1 MDFYR
6 RRSGLAGCAL
16 ACLAVLAAPSVSRA
30 QGSGQDHQYSS
41 ADVEAGSRIYARQCS
56 LCHGPNGELVN
67 GVDLRRG
74 QFRRAVSDEDIAK
87 VIQTGVP
94 AAGMPPFTLPANEIQ
109 TVVAFIRAGFDV
121 SGTSVRIGN
130 PTRGQAVYAGK
141 GACAS
146 CHRVNGVGSR
156 TAPDLSDIG
165 AVRSP
170 AALQRS
176 LLNPTSGM
184 WPINRP
190 VTIVTRD
197 GQTVR
202 GRRLNEDTFTVQ
214 IIDDKEQLRSFEKSE
229 LRELRVA
236 TTSLMPSMEGK
247 LTAEEMA
254 DLIGYLLSLKGMP

>member
-1 MDFYR
+1 MR
-6 RRSGLAGCAL
+6 LTLPWTAA
-16 ACLAVLAAPSVSRA
+16 AAVLIVCVMCAPSARA
-30 QGSGQDHQYSS
+30 QAGQDHQYSS
-41 ADVEAGSRIYARQCS
+41 ADIEAGSRLYARQCS

-74 QFRRAVSDEDIAK
+74 QFRRAVTDEDLAK

-94 AAGMPPFTLPANEIQ
+94 AAGMPPFTLTAAE
-109 TVVAFIRAGFDV
+109 TSTLVAFIRAGFDV
-121 SGTSVRIGN
+121 SGATVRIGN
-130 PTRGQAVYAGK
+130 AGRGQAVFAGK
-141 GACAS
+141 GGCAS
-146 CHRVNGVGSR
+146 CHRVNGAGSR
-156 TAPDLSDIG
+156 VAPDLSDIG

-190 VTIVTRD
+190 VTLVTRD

-214 IIDDKEQLRSFEKSE
+214 IIDDKEQLRSFEKSD

-236 TTSLMPSMEGK
+236 TTSSMPSVEGK
-247 LTAEEMA
+247 LTGEELA
-254 DLIGYLLSLKGMP
+254 DLVGYLLSLKGMP

>member
-1 MDFYR
+1 VGVALT
-6 RRSGLAGCAL
+6 SLLAL
-16 ACLAVLAAPSVSRA
+16 ALPVRA
-30 QGSGQDHQYSS
+30 QNTGQDHQYSS
-41 ADVEAGSRIYARQCS
+41 ADVEAGSRVYARQCS

-94 AAGMPPFTLPANEIQ
+94 AAGMPAFSLAAAEVGTL
-109 TVVAFIRAGFDV
+109 VAFIRAGFDV
-121 SGTSVRIGN
+121 SGVSVRIGN
-130 PTRGQAVYAGK
+130 PARGQAVYAGK
-141 GACAS
+141 GGCAA
-146 CHRVNGVGSR
+146 CHRVNGAGAR

-170 AALQRS
+170 AALQRT

-190 VTIVTRD
+190 VTLVTRD

-214 IIDDKEQLRSFEKSE
+214 ILDDQERLRSFAKAD
-229 LRELRVA
+229 LRELQVA
-236 TTSLMPSMEGK
+236 TTSSMPSVTGT
-247 LTAEEMA
+247 LTADETA
-254 DLIGYLLSLKGMP
+254 DLIGYLLSLKGLP